1 MRIAMLGLGRMGA
14 AFAGHVL
21 DAGHDLV
28 VWNRT
33 PGRAA
38 ALVERGAREAPSPA
52 AAAAEADVVVTVL
65 FGPDSVREVLLGE
78 DGAAGG
84 AAPGTLVVDASTI
97 GVDAAIR
104 IGTALAQRGLRFV
117 DAPVIGSVGP
127 ATAGTLGV
135 VAGGSA
141 EDVAQ
146 ARPLLELW
154 GEPERVRHVG
164 DVGAGSAMKLVVNT
178 TLGTVMAGVGEA
190 LRLAHDLALE
200 REAVLD
206 VLGGGTPVA
215 FTVGLKREMLAAE
228 DYAPPHF
235 TLDLLVKDLELA
247 LAAGR
252 HDLPST
258 RAALEA
264 ARAAVTAG
272 HGPEDF
278 AALAGHLAFEGSANS
293 H

>member
-1 MRIAMLGLGRMGA
+1 MRIAMLGLGRMGVA
-14 AFAGHVL
+14 LAGHVL
-21 DAGHDLV
+21 AAGHDLA

-38 ALVERGAREAPSPA
+38 GLVERGAREAGSPA
-52 AAAAEADVVVTVL
+52 EAAAGAEVVLTML
-65 FGPDSVREVLLGE
+65 FGPDAVREVLLGE
-78 DGAAGG
+78 DGAAAG
-84 AAPGTLVVDASTI
+84 AEPGALVVDCSTI
-97 GVDAAIR
+97 GIEAAVE
-104 IGTALAQRGLRFV
+104 IGAALAERGLRFV
-117 DAPVIGSVGP
+117 DAPVIGTVGP
-127 ATAGTLGV
+127 AEQGTLGV

-141 EDVAQ
+141 DDVAQ

-154 GEPERVRHVG
+154 GDPERVRHVG
-164 DVGAGSAMKLVVNT
+164 DVGAGSAMRLVVNT
-178 TLGTVMAGVGEA
+178 TLGTVMVGIGEA

-200 REAVLD
+200 RETTLD
-206 VLGGGTPVA
+206 VLAAGTPVA
-215 FTVGLKREMLAAE
+215 FTVGLKRQMLAAA
-228 DYAPPHF
+228 DF
-235 TLDLLVKDLELA
+235 GSTQFSLDLLVKDLELA
-247 LAAGR
+247 LASGR